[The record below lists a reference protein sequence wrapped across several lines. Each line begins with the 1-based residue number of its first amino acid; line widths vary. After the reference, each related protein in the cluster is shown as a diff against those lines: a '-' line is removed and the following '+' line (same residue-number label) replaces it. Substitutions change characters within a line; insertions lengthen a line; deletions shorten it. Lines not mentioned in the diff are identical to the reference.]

1 MIKKNRSILYISLTV
16 LFIVCIVCYF
26 GIIKLNNNHKIKE
39 SKLKSGM
46 IVTFNASQHISIK
59 NILPMSDELGVRLNN
74 KSVERGGYGF
84 IKFSVK
90 NKNNKKSKYKIYIM
104 KTDSDSYEIDD
115 KYIRFYLTDGDN
127 NTIDGY
133 DPENINSY
141 TDLIALS
148 SKPLGRLIYN
158 GELESEEEKTF
169 ILRAW
174 LSDEYMLKDEEEFFD
189 FDIFVESK

>member
-1 MIKKNRSILYISLTV
+1 MIKYQD
-16 LFIVCIVCYF
+16 
-26 GIIKLNNNHKIKE
+26 KIYLALAKQE
-39 SKLKSGM
+39 
-46 IVTFNASQHISIK
+46 
-59 NILPMSDELGVRLNN
+59 
-74 KSVERGGYGF
+74 GYH
-84 IKFSVK
+84 
-90 NKNNKKSKYKIYIM
+90 NKKSKYKIYIM

-189 FDIFVESK
+189 FDIFVESKQWRIRMEKKKGNELSGIFWIILMLMKIRSKT